1 MIIPIGTIMTIVQTS
16 TDLGQRVRTARR
28 RQRLTQAQL
37 AALAGVGIRFVRELE
52 HGKAGCHIGLAL
64 TVLQTLG
71 LSLHIQGRDD
81 E

>member
-1 MIIPIGTIMTIVQTS
+1 MTMMQTPN
-16 TDLGQRVRTARR
+16 DLGQLIRLERR

-52 HGKAGCHIGLAL
+52 RGKASCRLGLAL

-71 LSLHIQGRDD
+71 LSLSVQGRGD
-81 E
+81 